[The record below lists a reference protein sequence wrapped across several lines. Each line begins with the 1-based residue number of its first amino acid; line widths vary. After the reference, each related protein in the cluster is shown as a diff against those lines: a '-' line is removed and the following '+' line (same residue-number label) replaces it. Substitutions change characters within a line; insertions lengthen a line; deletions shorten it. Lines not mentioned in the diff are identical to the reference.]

1 MAEDKRNRPFNEDR
15 DRSRRQQRTGNYG
28 GAYSSDYGSPYGGGY
43 EQSSYGNR
51 RQDRLSDSE
60 WDRDEYRQ
68 GDLWERE
75 QHLRSDRGGWGRGDT
90 KGASY
95 GGDYNRSRYGEG
107 HRDDYGRSNYNR
119 AGSDRDR
126 DWWDKSRDEVSSWF
140 GDDDAERRRRMDE
153 QRAGAMHRGKGP
165 KGYRRSEERIR
176 EDAYDRLTDD
186 DRVDAS
192 NIQVQM
198 EGDDVVLTGSVHS
211 REEKR
216 RAEDLVERVSGV
228 QNVQNRLRVERDET
242 RGGTGHERDR
252 M

>member
-1 MAEDKRNRPFNEDR
+1 MAEDKRNRLFNEDR
-15 DRSRRQQRTGNYG
+15 DSDRGGQRYGNYG
-28 GAYSSDYGSPYGGGY
+28 GAYSSGY
-43 EQSSYGNR
+43 EQSNYGNH
-51 RQDRLSDSE
+51 SSE
-60 WDRDEYRQ
+60 WDRDEYRR
-68 GDLWERE
+68 GDIWERE
-75 QHLRSDRGGWGRGDT
+75 QHLRSDRGGWDRDDT
-90 KGASY
+90 RRASY
-95 GGDYNRSRYGEG
+95 GGGYDRNRYNEG
-107 HRDDYGRSNYNR
+107 RRDDYGRSDYHR

-153 QRAGAMHRGKGP
+153 QREGAVHRGKGP

-186 DRVDAS
+186 DRVDAT

-228 QNVQNRLRVERDET
+228 RNVQNRLRIERDET
-242 RGGTGHERDR
+242 RGGTGYERDR